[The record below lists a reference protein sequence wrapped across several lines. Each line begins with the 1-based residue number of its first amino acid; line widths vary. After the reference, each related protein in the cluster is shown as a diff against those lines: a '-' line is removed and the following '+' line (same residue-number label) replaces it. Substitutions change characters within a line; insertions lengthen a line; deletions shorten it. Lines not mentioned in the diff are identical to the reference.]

1 MNHINEQS
9 ARVQNVASGMMLGGQ
24 LGISHRNT
32 TVAENID
39 NRVQSLREQIERLE
53 AVKEKLAS
61 GSILDVP
68 LEDLQMAMGRY

>member
-1 MNHINEQS
+1 MYAATENT
-9 ARVQNVASGMMLGGQ
+9 SGMILGGNQ
-24 LGISHRNT
+24 ISHRNT

-39 NRVQSLREQIERLE
+39 NRVKSLQEQIERLQ
-53 AVKEKLAS
+53 AVKHKLAS